1 MGDITSALRTAQSG
15 LLSNQQALNTVSN
28 NVANVNTEGYS
39 RKIVTFKSVAVA
51 GVGAGVRVSDVVRR
65 IDEGL
70 LKSLRTESSQYS
82 ELTIKETYYTRLQ
95 ELFGSPGDNTS
106 ISHLLEDFSEAAE
119 LLAVSPD
126 QTIEQAE
133 LVRRASDVAN
143 KLVSMSATIQDLRLQ
158 SDQFIA
164 QGVTQINEITSRIDE
179 LNDEIISNSSVGRDV
194 TDLKDQRDLE
204 IDKLAKLVDISYF
217 SRDDG
222 DVVIF
227 TKGVRTLVDTVPPTL
242 SHTSASSLTATS
254 THSEGDIAGIYVGA
268 QVAGNDITNELR
280 DGSLKGLIDLRDSI
294 LPDLQSQ
301 LDNLAAQL
309 RDKVN
314 LIHNRSAAFPGL
326 QEMNGTRVFIS
337 SSTQT
342 ITVGGTN
349 NDDDVAIV
357 LFDSSGNQSKA
368 TTLETIMRDTTMG
381 DGADKGE
388 NGPWTI
394 DEVAARIEDWLQ
406 GNGASSASVAV
417 NSSGKLDIALNSTS
431 LNLVFRDETD
441 TTNGSTAEDVS
452 IAFDSNGDGVTDE
465 TVSGFSNFFGLN
477 DLFVDD
483 LAENIWESDVL
494 ASSYTTPGSS
504 QTLTFRDTTGSL
516 GSITVAANTSLGDL
530 ATQITNNVTNVTAA
544 LVNDGTGVRLRVS
557 HDNGSSI
564 TVTQATGN
572 TLLSDIGMD
581 VADVRVAT
589 VLSVRSDI
597 EASPGKLT
605 TGQPK
610 WDSTKGASGEYIFSV
625 GDDTIAQALAAQL
638 SSNISFAK
646 AGGLASLSQ
655 NFKQYSAA
663 ILANNASL
671 ADQNER
677 GIETQRSLVETLQFK
692 SDSTRG
698 VNIDEEMAD
707 LLVFEQA
714 FSAAARVITV
724 IQNMIEALE
733 RAVS

>member
-1 MGDITSALRTAQSG
+1 MGDITTALRTAQSG
-15 LLSNQQALNTVSN
+15 LLSNQQALNTISN

-51 GVGAGVRVSDVVRR
+51 GVGAGVRVSDIVRR

-82 ELTIKETYYTRLQ
+82 ELTAKETYYTRLQ

-106 ISHLLEDFSEAAE
+106 ISHLLEDFAEAAE

-143 KLVSMSATIQDLRLQ
+143 KLVAMSATIQDLRLQ

-164 QGVTQINEITSRIDE
+164 EGVSQINEITSRVGG
-179 LNDEIISNSSVGRDV
+179 LNDEIISNTSVGRDV

-227 TKGVRTLVDTVPPTL
+227 TKGGRTLVDTVPPTV

-254 THSEGDIAGIYVGA
+254 THAEGDIGGIYVGT
-268 QVAGNDITNELR
+268 QVAGNDITNEIR

-314 LIHNRSAAFPGL
+314 QIHNRSAAFPGL

-342 ITVGGTN
+342 IKVGSSTT
-349 NDDDVAIV
+349 DDDVAIL
-357 LFDSSGNQSKA
+357 LFDSTGDQSA
-368 TTLETIMRDTTMG
+368 TTTLKAIMQDTTLG
-381 DGADKGE
+381 DGADKGA
-388 NGPWTI
+388 NGSWTI
-394 DEVAARIEDWLQ
+394 DEVAARLEDWFQ

-431 LNLVFRDETD
+431 LNLVFRDETA

-465 TVSGFSNFFGLN
+465 TVNGFSNFFGLN

-483 LAENIWESDVL
+483 LAENIWESNVL

-504 QTLTFRDTTGSL
+504 QTLTIRDNTGSL
-516 GSITVAANTSLGDL
+516 GSITVAANTSLSDL

-544 LVNDGTGVRLRVS
+544 VINDGTGVRLRIS

-572 TLLSDIGMD
+572 TLLSDTGIN

-589 VLSVRSDI
+589 VLSVRDDI

-605 TGQPK
+605 TGQPQ

-625 GDDTIAQALAAQL
+625 GDDTIAQALASQL
-638 SSNISFAK
+638 TSNITFAQS
-646 AGGLASLSQ
+646 GGLAALNQ

-677 GIETQRSLVETLQFK
+677 NIETQRSLVETLQFK

-724 IQNMIEALE
+724 VQNMIEALE

>member
-1 MGDITSALRTAQSG
+1 MGDITTALRTAQSG

-82 ELTIKETYYTRLQ
+82 ELTAKETYYTRLQ

-143 KLVSMSATIQDLRLQ
+143 KLISMSATIQDLRLQ

-164 QGVTQINEITSRIDE
+164 EGVTQINEITSRIDE
-179 LNDEIISNSSVGRDV
+179 LNDEIISNTSVGRDV

-227 TKGVRTLVDTVPPTL
+227 TKGGRTLVDTVPPTL
-242 SHTSASSLTATS
+242 THTSASSLTATS
-254 THSEGDIAGIYVGA
+254 THAEGDIGGIYVGT
-268 QVAGNDITNELR
+268 QVAGNDITNEIR
-280 DGSLKGLIDLRDSI
+280 DGSLKGLIDLRDGI

-314 LIHNRSAAFPGL
+314 QIHNRSAAFPGL

-342 ITVGGTN
+342 IKVGSSST
-349 NDDDVAIV
+349 DDDVAIL
-357 LFDSSGNQSKA
+357 LFDSTGDQSA
-368 TTLETIMRDTTMG
+368 TTTLKAIMQDTTLG
-381 DGADKGE
+381 DGADKGA
-388 NGPWTI
+388 NGSWTI
-394 DEVAARIEDWLQ
+394 DEVAARLEDWFQ

-431 LNLVFRDETD
+431 LNLVFRDETA
-441 TTNGSTAEDVS
+441 TTDGSTAEDVS

-494 ASSYTTPGSS
+494 TSSYTTPGSS
-504 QTLTFRDTTGSL
+504 QTLTIRDTTGSL
-516 GSITVAANTSLGDL
+516 GSITVAANTSLSDL
-530 ATQITNNVTNVTAA
+530 ATQITDDITNVTAA
-544 LVNDGTGVRLRVS
+544 VVNDGTGVRLRIS

-572 TLLSDIGMD
+572 TLLSDTGIN

-605 TGQPK
+605 TGQPQ

-625 GDDTIAQALAAQL
+625 GDDTIAQALASQL
-638 SSNISFAK
+638 SSNITFAQS
-646 AGGLASLSQ
+646 GGLASLNQ

-677 GIETQRSLVETLQFK
+677 NIETQRSLVETLQFK